1 MRNTHEIERGKSWGP
16 PFFDRVWF
24 SELSP
29 LFYLGV
35 YHYYYYY
42 YYYYSKG
49 TAIVKNGGND
59 FQGIYWIFYIYIYKI
74 QDEIYIITYD
84 CFPTHIQ
91 YTKIKFIKYIYIYI
105 NIWVRYSI
113 TFQDVFLRIM
123 EIKYKVVNK
132 NNNHFSTS
140 MRMIWCRVT
149 QPLEN
154 IAGWEIDNPISY
166 HSERRVAAK
175 FIILFIFFCVKAPN
189 KQPTS
194 IHFCVG

>member
-1 MRNTHEIERGKSWGP
+1 
-16 PFFDRVWF
+16 
-24 SELSP
+24 
-29 LFYLGV
+29 
-35 YHYYYYY
+35 
-42 YYYYSKG
+42 
-49 TAIVKNGGND
+49 
-59 FQGIYWIFYIYIYKI
+59 
-74 QDEIYIITYD
+74 
-84 CFPTHIQ
+84 
-91 YTKIKFIKYIYIYI
+91 
-105 NIWVRYSI
+105 
-113 TFQDVFLRIM
+113 M

-140 MRMIWCRVT
+140 MRMIWGRVT

-194 IHFCVG
+194 IHFCVGWPKKGTHSGESRWRNSQKVT